1 MSATYLATA
10 YPAGWLSDR
19 MSRHVLL
26 ALGCAAMLVADLMLA
41 FGTSLPWVMAGIA
54 VWGVHMGL
62 TEGLI
67 AALTADSAPQQ
78 LRGTAF
84 GVINLA
90 RGVMALIA
98 SALAGGLWTV
108 YGPIATFG
116 TGAVLAVLSAAL
128 ALAMRGQASPP
139 SGSGR

>member
-1 MSATYLATA
+1 
-10 YPAGWLSDR
+10 
-19 MSRHVLL
+19 
-26 ALGCAAMLVADLMLA
+26 MLVADGLLA
-41 FGTSLPWVMAGIA
+41 FGHSLYTVMAGIA

-67 AALTADSAPQQ
+67 AALTADYAAKE

-84 GVINLA
+84 GIINLA

-98 SALAGGLWTV
+98 SALAGGLWSI

-116 TGAVLAVLSAAL
+116 TGAGLAALSGLL
-128 ALAMRGQASPP
+128 ALAMRSRPSPTTAAS
-139 SGSGR
+139 S